1 MMIIHNQPKKEKEK
15 EKERGYDDKRVEKRK
30 MTIDDSNGIY

>member
-1 MMIIHNQPKKEKEK
+1 MMIIHNQPKKEK
-15 EKERGYDDKRVEKRK
+15 EKERGYDDKRVEKIK